1 MAQVRASLVSRGNPQ
16 TSAGHEYH
24 ALNQLR
30 ASKMACVYENV
41 RVPDN
46 QKMGI
51 SICPTVS
58 FVTTTSLVH
67 SKSEA
72 ISSASTLQVVQ

>member
-1 MAQVRASLVSRGNPQ
+1 
-16 TSAGHEYH
+16 
-24 ALNQLR
+24 
-30 ASKMACVYENV
+30 MACVYENV

>member
-1 MAQVRASLVSRGNPQ
+1 MHLISSVLPESSPAK
-16 TSAGHEYH
+16 T
-24 ALNQLR
+24 
-30 ASKMACVYENV
+30 KMVCVYENV
-41 RVPDN
+41 HVPEN

-67 SKSEA
+67 SMSEA